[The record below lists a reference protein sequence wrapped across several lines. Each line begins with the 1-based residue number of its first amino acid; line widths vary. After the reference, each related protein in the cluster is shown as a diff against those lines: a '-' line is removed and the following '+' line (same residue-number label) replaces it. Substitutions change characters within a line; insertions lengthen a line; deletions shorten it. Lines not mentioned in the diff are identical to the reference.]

1 MKKKVLSVLLASAM
15 VFSLAACGNKSE
27 GDSAAADTKDDAAAE
42 ETTDDAAA
50 ETDSAADAS
59 GIRVACVYSGLLGD
73 KSYNDSCHEG
83 LMKAQKDF
91 GVEVKE
97 LEGTTA
103 DEWEENLLA
112 VCVDGYDLVIFYTS
126 TFDEYMKK

>member
-59 GIRVACVYSGLLGD
+59 GIRVACVY
-73 KSYNDSCHEG
+73 
-83 LMKAQKDF
+83 F
-91 GVEVKE
+91 R
-97 LEGTTA
+97 
-103 DEWEENLLA
+103 
-112 VCVDGYDLVIFYTS
+112 TS
-126 TFDEYMKK
+126 RRQILQ